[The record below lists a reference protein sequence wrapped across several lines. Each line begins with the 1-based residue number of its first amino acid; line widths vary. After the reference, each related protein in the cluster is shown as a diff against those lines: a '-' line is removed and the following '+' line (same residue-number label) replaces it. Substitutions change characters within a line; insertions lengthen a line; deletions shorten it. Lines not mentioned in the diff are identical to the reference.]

1 VSKERVIIMGAAG
14 RDFHNFNML
23 YRNNPKVHVLAF
35 TATQIPNIEGR
46 CYPSALAGEDYPNGI
61 PIISED
67 DIPAFVEKERVDTA
81 IFAYTDV
88 SYEYVMQRAARL
100 NSLGAD
106 FKLIANAST
115 MVKSDKPVVAVCAVR
130 TGSGKSQTTRKVA
143 EIMRRK
149 GYRVAIVRH
158 PMPYGDLTKQQ
169 VQRFTTVEDLDRY
182 ECTIEE
188 REEYEQHIM
197 AGNVVFAGIDY
208 ARILKEAEKE
218 ADVVVWDGGNND
230 TPFYKPD
237 LWIVVADP
245 HRSGHEIR
253 YYAGEIN
260 LYQADVVVINKVN
273 TAPKDGIETVLA
285 NIRDRNP
292 KATVI
297 FAASPITVDGD
308 ASQIRGKRV
317 LCVED
322 GPTLTH
328 GEMKFG
334 VAVVAASENGAKEI
348 IDPRPFAV
356 GTIKETFDAYP
367 GIGKLLP
374 AMGYGEQQIADLR
387 ETIDA
392 SRADLVLIGTP
403 IDLGRVARFSKPYIR
418 VRYHLEEQGEP
429 TLETVLSGRFGRP
442 ASEPV
447 EGRP

>member
-1 VSKERVIIMGAAG
+1 MGAAG

-35 TATQIPNIEGR
+35 SATQIPNIDGR
-46 CYPSALAGEDYPNGI
+46 CYPAALAGELYPNGI
-61 PIISED
+61 PIIAED
-67 DIPAFVEKERVDTA
+67 DVPAFLTKENVDTVV
-81 IFAYTDV
+81 FAYTDV
-88 SYEYVMQRAARL
+88 SYEYLMQRAARV

-130 TGSGKSQTTRKVA
+130 TGSGKSQTTRKVS
-143 EIMRRK
+143 EILRQK

-158 PMPYGDLTKQQ
+158 PMPYGDLTKQE
-169 VQRFTTVEDLDRY
+169 VQRFSSFDDLDRY
-182 ECTIEE
+182 NCTIEE
-188 REEYEQHIM
+188 REEYEHHLI

-218 ADVVVWDGGNND
+218 ADVILWDGGNND

-245 HRSGHEIR
+245 HRAGHEIR
-253 YYAGEIN
+253 YYAGETN
-260 LYQADVVVINKVN
+260 LYQADVIVVNKVN
-273 TAPKDGIETVLA
+273 TAPQEGIDIVLA

-292 KATVI
+292 KAVVI
-297 FAASPITVDGD
+297 LAASPITIDGD
-308 ASQIRGKRV
+308 AAQIRGKRV

-328 GEMKFG
+328 GEMTYG
-334 VAVVAASENGAKEI
+334 AAVVAAREHGAAEI

-356 GTIKETFDAYP
+356 GTIKETFEIYP
-367 GIGKLLP
+367 EIGRLLP
-374 AMGYGEQQIADLR
+374 AMGYGEQQINDLS

-392 SRADLVLIGTP
+392 SNADLVLVGTP
-403 IDLGRVARFSKPYIR
+403 IDLGRVARFTKPYIR

-429 TLETVLSGRFGRP
+429 TLDTVLGGRFGRP

-447 EGRP
+447 EGRS